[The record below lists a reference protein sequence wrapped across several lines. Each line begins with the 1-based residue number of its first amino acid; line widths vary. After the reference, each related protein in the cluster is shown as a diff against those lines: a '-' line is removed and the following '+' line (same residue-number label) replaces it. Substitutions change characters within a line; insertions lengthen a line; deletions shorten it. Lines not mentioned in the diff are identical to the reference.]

1 MVAAQAAIKG
11 YDAAVALFSE
21 CAKKD
26 GSRLQVQ
33 GAEDAVRN
41 VEKLA
46 AKFNAELRIF
56 KQRNG
61 G

>member
-11 YDAAVALFSE
+11 YDAAVSQFSE
-21 CAKKD
+21 CVKRD
-26 GSRLQVQ
+26 GGRQAQ
-33 GAEDAVRN
+33 GAEDAVRS
-41 VEKLA
+41 VEQLA

-56 KQRNG
+56 KQRMG